1 VRRNKNTGSANKD
14 TKLVNWLSGKSL
26 KYCHLMSHFKTKM
39 HQIRFLASVRLSV
52 RSFVRPFVS
61 QMEFDTYAAFR
72 CWCTA
77 PAAGT
82 ANDLLTGRRSAWQRL
97 PACDEGRYP
106 GVRRTHTEGRGAAGG
121 GVMVARTMVGC
132 ALTRNQNILSGKLT
146 VLSTSWCQSGWEFLA
161 TSRYLTVSRLP
172 I

>member
-1 VRRNKNTGSANKD
+1 
-14 TKLVNWLSGKSL
+14 
-26 KYCHLMSHFKTKM
+26 
-39 HQIRFLASVRLSV
+39 
-52 RSFVRPFVS
+52 
-61 QMEFDTYAAFR
+61 MEFDTYAAFR

-132 ALTRNQNILSGKLT
+132 ALTRNQS
-146 VLSTSWCQSGWEFLA
+146 A
-161 TSRYLTVSRLP
+161 TSNAIRSMLTTTSPRCRRPNTARSPSGLRSVPLRRRRSGSGFQTADRDDHSIGSIHWIVLDWIGLGGVTVAP
-172 I
+172 VFN